1 MDLKGLRILKIYFLL
16 LIFVV
21 GACITDYI
29 PKAQAAR
36 AEVSRIEAAQ
46 WPADEEGMINEYEGI
61 IRFHVIANSDS
72 DEDQELK
79 FKVRNRVL
87 AKVQNAL
94 EGSQGA
100 AQTREYIEENLE
112 EIEACALQC
121 VRAEGYDYDVKA
133 RIGVTAIP
141 AKEYDDV
148 YFPAGT
154 YEALTITIGEG
165 KGQNWWCVVFPPLCL
180 VDAREGGYDD
190 LFAEDLQGR
199 LVLKSK
205 VLELLRQGGIKKNST
220 NGQGK

>member
-1 MDLKGLRILKIYFLL
+1 MNLRGLKIFFLL
-16 LIFVV
+16 FVFVV
-21 GACITDYI
+21 GLCMADYI

-36 AEVSRIEAAQ
+36 AEINRIQQTQ

-87 AKVQNAL
+87 GKVQNAL

-100 AQTREYIEENLE
+100 AQTRAYIEKNLE
-112 EIEACALQC
+112 EIEACARQC
-121 VRAEGYDYDVKA
+121 VRAEGYDYNVKA

-141 AKEYDDV
+141 AKQYDDV
-148 YFPAGT
+148 YFPAGS

-180 VDAREGGYDD
+180 VDARESGHDE
-190 LFAEDLQGR
+190 LFAEDAQGR

-205 VLELLRQGGIKKNST
+205 VVELLKKGGIKKQAKIGEQN
-220 NGQGK
+220 

>member
-1 MDLKGLRILKIYFLL
+1 MNFRGLKIYFLL

-21 GACITDYI
+21 GLCTADYI

-36 AEVSRIEAAQ
+36 AEVSRIEQIQ

-72 DEDQELK
+72 EEDQELK

-94 EGSQGA
+94 EGSKGA
-100 AQTREYIEENLE
+100 AQTRAYIEDNLE
-112 EIEACALQC
+112 EIEACARQC
-121 VRAEGYDYDVKA
+121 VRAEGYDYNVKA

-141 AKEYDDV
+141 AKQYDDV
-148 YFPAGT
+148 YFPAGS

-180 VDAREGGYDD
+180 VDAREGGYEEMFD
-190 LFAEDLQGR
+190 EDLQGR

-205 VLELLRQGGIKKNST
+205 VLELLRQA
-220 NGQGK
+220 GKLRE